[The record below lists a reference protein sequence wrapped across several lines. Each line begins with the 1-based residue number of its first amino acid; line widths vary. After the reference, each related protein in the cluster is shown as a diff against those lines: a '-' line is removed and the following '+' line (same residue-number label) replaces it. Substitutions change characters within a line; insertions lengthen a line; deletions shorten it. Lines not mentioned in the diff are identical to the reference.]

1 LEVFTNHNY
10 LSYFPAYN
18 ITLKTLNVAEKNPDI
33 IHKFLLVLTS
43 SPLIKFNKQIVDK
56 LLGMLKDE
64 SLNREIYSRV
74 VKLLVQRSA
83 LKIIE

>member
-1 LEVFTNHNY
+1 
-10 LSYFPAYN
+10 
-18 ITLKTLNVAEKNPDI
+18 
-33 IHKFLLVLTS
+33 VLTS